1 MEDWRSWQNGTSG
14 GIAERDQV
22 CLAGLPSPP
31 NRVYTH
37 TQPLAHLP
45 VILQHCLRQ
54 TLQGSLMPLLWRLSP
69 LSSCLGAP
77 GLPFFLTQAQAS
89 YGAGSWPHHRMLWGV
104 NLGDAALWKDMFSSQ
119 DSSAYSE
126 QCLYWG

>member
-1 MEDWRSWQNGTSG
+1 M
-14 GIAERDQV
+14 
-22 CLAGLPSPP
+22 SPE
-31 NRVYTH
+31 
-37 TQPLAHLP
+37 AHPALM
-45 VILQHCLRQ
+45 LL
-54 TLQGSLMPLLWRLSP
+54 GSLEASSVQAGFGREVSLLLMLYREEVFF
-69 LSSCLGAP
+69 
-77 GLPFFLTQAQAS
+77 FFLTQAQAS